1 MDLPQWHETGLPP
14 EAVVNLLEI
23 ARMPSSPGY
32 AAIRSYSTGR
42 RTHPLFGPMP
52 DPVCRI
58 ANRRLW
64 LRTDVELWLTCPIPK
79 FRRSRRMINKWIEMG
94 RPRG

>member
-1 MDLPQWHETGLPP
+1 MKLLHWHETGLPA
-14 EAVVNLLEI
+14 ESVVNLEAIGQL
-23 ARMPSSPGY
+23 PGAPKP
-32 AAIRSYSTGR
+32 AALRSYSTR
-42 RTHPLFGPMP
+42 RREHRLLGPMP

-64 LRTDVELWLTCPIPK
+64 LRTDIELWLTCPLPHY
-79 FRRSRRMINKWIEMG
+79 RRSKEAVRKWIDAG